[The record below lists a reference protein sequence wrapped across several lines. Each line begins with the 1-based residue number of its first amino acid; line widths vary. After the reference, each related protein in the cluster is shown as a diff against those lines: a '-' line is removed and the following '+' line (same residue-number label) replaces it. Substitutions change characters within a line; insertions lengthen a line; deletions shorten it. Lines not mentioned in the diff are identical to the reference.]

1 MKNVSIIGCGFVAD
15 YYMLTL
21 SKSKTLKV
29 AGVFDSIRERAVKLA
44 EGYSIPKVYDSLE
57 ELLAD
62 DAVEIVLNL
71 TNPRKHYE
79 TTMACLEAGK
89 HVYSE
94 KPMAMTVEEAKSLV
108 AVAERKSLRISTAP
122 CSLLGEAAQTI
133 WKAVRE
139 DAIGTVRLVYAEL
152 DEDLV
157 HKVHSGYLRNS
168 LGLAWPAKDEFEIG
182 VTLEHAGY
190 YLAWLVAWF
199 GPAQIVT
206 TFGSCLI
213 PDKMPEGT
221 LDPPDT
227 PDFTVACIEFQSGT
241 VARVTCGIVA
251 PRDHS
256 LTLIGDTGI
265 LRVEETW
272 NYGSPIR
279 IRPREWNRDS
289 LRNPVE
295 RFAVR
300 IRKKLVKHFDFLEVL
315 ERLVNPHGRR
325 YPLVRAVPEFE
336 WPTVLRMDFSR
347 GVQELADS
355 IDENRESRLST
366 RFSLHVTELALAI
379 HQARKVNQPYR
390 MTTTF
395 ERVEPMPWAK

>member
-1 MKNVSIIGCGFVAD
+1 MRTDLKNVSIIGCGFVAD

-108 AVAERKSLRISTAP
+108 AVAEQKSLRISTAP

-168 LGLAWPAKDEFEIG
+168 LGLAWP
-182 VTLEHAGY
+182 
-190 YLAWLVAWF
+190 
-199 GPAQIVT
+199 
-206 TFGSCLI
+206 C
-213 PDKMPEGT
+213 
-221 LDPPDT
+221 
-227 PDFTVACIEFQSGT
+227 
-241 VARVTCGIVA
+241 RVT
-251 PRDHS
+251 
-256 LTLIGDTGI
+256 
-265 LRVEETW
+265 
-272 NYGSPIR
+272 
-279 IRPREWNRDS
+279 
-289 LRNPVE
+289 
-295 RFAVR
+295 
-300 IRKKLVKHFDFLEVL
+300 
-315 ERLVNPHGRR
+315 
-325 YPLVRAVPEFE
+325 
-336 WPTVLRMDFSR
+336 
-347 GVQELADS
+347 
-355 IDENRESRLST
+355 ST
-366 RFSLHVTELALAI
+366 R
-379 HQARKVNQPYR
+379 
-390 MTTTF
+390 
-395 ERVEPMPWAK
+395 

>member
-1 MKNVSIIGCGFVAD
+1 MKSISIIGCGFVAD

-44 EGYSIPKVYDSLE
+44 ERYSIPKVYDSLE
-57 ELLAD
+57 ALLGD
-62 DAVEIVLNL
+62 DAVEIVINL

-94 KPMAMTVEEAKSLV
+94 KPMAMTVEAAKKLV
-108 AVAERKSLRISTAP
+108 EVAEHKSLRISTAP

-139 DAIGTVRLVYAEL
+139 NAIGKVRLVYAEL

-157 HKVHSGYLRNS
+157 HKVHAGYLRNS
-168 LGLAWPAKDEFEIG
+168 VGLAWPAKDEFEVG

-190 YLAWLVAWF
+190 YLAWLAACF
-199 GPAQIVT
+199 GPAQTVT
-206 TFGSCLI
+206 AFGSCLI
-213 PDKMPEGT
+213 PDKMTEPP

-227 PDFTVACIEFQSGT
+227 PDFTVACVEFQSGT

-251 PRDHS
+251 PHDHS
-256 LTLIGDTGI
+256 LTMIGDTGI
-265 LRVEETW
+265 LHVKEAW
-272 NYGSPIR
+272 NYGSPVH

-289 LRNPVE
+289 LRSPVE

-300 IRKKLVKHFDFLEVL
+300 VRRKLVKHFEFFEVL
-315 ERLVNPHGRR
+315 ERLGNPHGRR
-325 YPLVRAVPEFE
+325 YRLVRAVPEFE

-347 GVQELADS
+347 GVQELADA
-355 IDENRESRLST
+355 IDEKRESRLST
-366 RFSLHVTELALAI
+366 RFSLHITELALAI
-379 HQARKVNQPYR
+379 HQARSLSLPYR

-395 ERVEPMPWAK
+395 EPVEPMPWAK